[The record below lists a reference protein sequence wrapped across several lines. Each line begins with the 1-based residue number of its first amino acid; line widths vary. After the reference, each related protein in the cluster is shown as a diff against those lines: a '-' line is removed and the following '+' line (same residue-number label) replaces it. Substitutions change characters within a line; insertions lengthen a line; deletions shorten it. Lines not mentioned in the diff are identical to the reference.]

1 MEHRPEVADVIRSH
15 GGRYVDEYGASK
27 EQRQVLRALGVCRTR
42 ALGGHKKKCN
52 RCGFVEVSYN
62 SCRNRHCPKCQ
73 AKARSEW
80 LIERQKELLDVPYFH
95 VVFTLPDKLGPLALQ
110 NKRLVYRVFFR
121 SVSETLRTIAKDPK
135 HLGAEIGFLTIL
147 HTWGQNLLLHPHIHC
162 VVPGGGISLDG
173 QRWIACRDEFFLHVV
188 VLSRLFRG
196 KFLAYLQDGFDQGQ
210 IQFHGRLTNLADRAC
225 WRDWIR
231 ELRAREWV
239 VYVKPPFGGPQQ
251 VLKYLARYTHRV
263 AVSNSRLVAFEDGKV
278 TFRYKDYAQGS
289 RQRTMTVDAEE
300 FIRRF
305 LLHVLPKGFV
315 RIRYYGFLANHE
327 KWNHLEKVRNLLE
340 EDSTFMAEGA
350 NPSPAD
356 TSAQG
361 LCLSGTD
368 DLDLCPVCRKGFMVQ
383 IEEVKPIASSFLE
396 HLFFDTS

>member
-15 GGRYVDEYGASK
+15 GDSYVEKYGTSK

-42 ALGGHKKKCN
+42 VLGGHKKKCN

-73 AKARSEW
+73 ATARSEW
-80 LIERQKELLDVPYFH
+80 LVERQKELLEVPYFH

-135 HLGAEIGFLTIL
+135 HLGAGIGFLTIL

-173 QRWIACRDEFFLHVV
+173 QRWVACRDKFFLPVI

-196 KFLAYLQDGFDQGQ
+196 KFLAYLQDAFVQGQ
-210 IQFHGRLTNLADRAC
+210 LQFHGRLTHLRDRAC
-225 WRDWIR
+225 WRDWCR
-231 ELRAREWV
+231 ELRARDWV
-239 VYVKPPFGGPQQ
+239 VYVKPPFAGPQQ

-263 AVSNSRLVAFEDGKV
+263 AVSNSRLVSFEDGKV
-278 TFRYKDYAQGS
+278 SFRYKDYAQAS
-289 RQRTMTVDAEE
+289 RQRTMTLDAEE

-305 LLHVLPKGFV
+305 LLHVIPKGFV
-315 RIRYYGFLANHE
+315 RIRYYGFLANRE
-327 KWNHLEKVRNLLE
+327 KSTHLEKVRHLLE
-340 EDSTFMAEGA
+340 AESTSIDHST

-356 TSAQG
+356 TSPQD
-361 LCLSGTD
+361 LCLSTMD
-368 DLDLCPVCRKGFMVQ
+368 DLDLCPSCREGFMVP
-383 IEEVKPIASSFLE
+383 IEVLKPISSAILE
-396 HLFFDTS
+396 PLFIDTS

>member
-1 MEHRPEVADVIRSH
+1 MHRRPEVADVIRSH
-15 GGRYVDEYGASK
+15 GDRYVEKHGASK
-27 EQRQVLRALGVCRTR
+27 EQRHVLYALGVCRTR

-80 LIERQKELLDVPYFH
+80 LIERQKELLDVAYFH

-110 NKRLVYRVFFR
+110 NKRLVYGLFFR

-173 QRWIACRDEFFLHVV
+173 QHWVACRDQFFLPVA

-196 KFLAYLQDGFDQGQ
+196 KFLAYLQDAFDQGQ
-210 IQFHGRLTNLADRAC
+210 LQFHGRLKCISERAGWC
-225 WRDWIR
+225 DW
-231 ELRAREWV
+231 LRGLYSREWV

-263 AVSNSRLVAFEDGKV
+263 AVSNSRLVALEDGKV
-278 TFRYKDYAQGS
+278 TFRYKDYAQAGL
-289 RQRTMTVDAEE
+289 QRFMTVDAEE

-315 RIRYYGFLANHE
+315 RIRYYGFLSNGE
-327 KWNHLEKVRNLLE
+327 KSTHLEKVRNLLE
-340 EDSTFMAEGA
+340 ADSTSIDHGT

-356 TSAQG
+356 TSAKD

-368 DLDLCPVCRKGFMVQ
+368 DLDLCPSCRKGLMVP
-383 IEEVKPIASSFLE
+383 IEVLKPISCAILE
-396 HLFFDTS
+396 PLFIDTS